1 MMKNKEHKI
10 LNSLSARLSLFIL
23 MVTTTLL
30 TTIVILNY
38 NASRKY
44 VEKESL
50 EHAQSAL
57 DNTILRINNVLN
69 SVEIAVQK
77 VSWMV
82 KENIDNPDYMYTLTS
97 RLIETEEFI
106 CGSAIAFEPNYY
118 PEKGVFFSPYSYR
131 EGNTILS
138 KQLGNNN
145 YDYHYMDW
153 YQIPKLLNKP
163 YWSEPYFDQGGANII
178 MVTYSYPIYDN
189 DGNLFAILTADIAL
203 EWFAEQVNSIHTYPN
218 SFNLMIGRGGTY
230 LVHRDT
236 RAILNRTMFES
247 AMNNNDDK
255 ILQTTH
261 EMVNGKRGMAEYDYG
276 FKTYIFYAPI
286 QATGWSVAVSCL
298 HSDIFSKV
306 VDMRAKV
313 MMIAMPGLILLV
325 LLCYLLIRYMMKP
338 LSEFAQSA
346 MEIAKGNFSATL
358 PKRKNNYEMET
369 LHNSFSFMQDSLKN
383 YIDELKATTANKER
397 IESELRIA
405 REIQM
410 GMVPKIFPP
419 FPKRDDI
426 DLYATLIPAKEVGG
440 DLYDFFI
447 EDNKLHFI
455 IGDVSGKGVPASL
468 VMAVTCRL
476 FRTVAS
482 NIHVPSEII
491 RVLNNAI
498 AESNESNM
506 FCTAFVGILNLETGH
521 LQYSN
526 AGHNPP
532 FVISPDGS
540 TFMLPVKPN
549 LAMGLWEG
557 FDYQDQ
563 EYHVEKG
570 TKIFLYTDGVN
581 EAENVNKELYGE
593 DRMLQILSRCNTGNP
608 QEIVEKML
616 GDIRCHTNGAEQ
628 NDDITMLCCSYPIA
642 DNKDASKSLVMRNN
656 IADIALMAEFI
667 EGLCEENQL
676 PMDACFNLNLALE
689 EAVSNVMKY
698 AYPENEEHEI
708 ILEVN
713 KNDSGFIFELYDTGM
728 AFDPTKKEDADITL
742 SAEERPIG
750 GLGIF
755 LIKKIMESVEYK
767 RIGDKNILIMKYVKK
782 S

>member
-10 LNSLSARLSLFIL
+10 FHSLSARLSIFIL
-23 MVTTTLL
+23 IITTSLL

-38 NASRKY
+38 NSSRKY
-44 VEKESL
+44 VEKESI

-57 DNTILRINNVLN
+57 DNTILRINNVLS
-69 SVEIAVQK
+69 SVETAVQK

-82 KENIDNPDYMYTLTS
+82 KENIDNPDYMYTLTR
-97 RLIETEEFI
+97 RLIETDDFI
-106 CGSAIAFEPNYY
+106 CGSAVAFEPHYY
-118 PEKGVFFSPYSYR
+118 PDKGLFYSPYSYR
-131 EGNTILS
+131 EGDNIMN

-163 YWSEPYFDQGGANII
+163 YWSEPYFDQGGADII
-178 MVTYSYPIYDN
+178 MMTYSYPIYDT
-189 DGNLFAILTADIAL
+189 DGKMFAILTADIAL

-247 AMNNNDDK
+247 AMNNNDEK

-261 EMVNGKRGMAEYDYG
+261 DMVNGKRGMAEYDYG

-286 QATGWSVAVSCL
+286 KATGWSVAVSCL

-313 MMIAMPGLILLV
+313 MMIATPGLILLV
-325 LLCYLLIRYMMKP
+325 VLCYLLIRYMMKP
-338 LSEFAQSA
+338 LNEFAQSA

-369 LHNSFSFMQDSLKN
+369 LHNSFSFMQESLQN
-383 YIDELKATTANKER
+383 YIDELKVTTVNKER

-419 FPKRDDI
+419 FPKRNDI

-468 VMAVTCRL
+468 VMAVTCRM

-482 NIHVPSEII
+482 NIHVPSKII
-491 RVLNNAI
+491 DVLNNAI

-506 FCTAFVGILNLETGH
+506 FCTAFVGILDLETGN

-532 FVISPDGS
+532 FIIKPDGS

-549 LAMGLWEG
+549 LAMGLWQG
-557 FDYQDQ
+557 FEYQDQ
-563 EYHVEKG
+563 ECQIEKG

-581 EAENVNKELYGE
+581 EAENIDKVLFGE
-593 DRMLQILSRCNTGNP
+593 DKMLEILSKQKTRNP
-608 QEIVEKML
+608 QEVIEMML
-616 GDIRCHTNGAEQ
+616 NEIKCHTDGAEQ
-628 NDDITMLCCSYPIA
+628 NDDITMLCCSYIL
-642 DNKDASKSLVMRNN
+642 DGNDDTSKELVMRNN
-656 IADIALMAEFI
+656 IADIALMSEFV
-667 EGLCEENQL
+667 ENLCDENQL
-676 PMDACFNLNLALE
+676 PMDVCFNLNLALE
-689 EAVSNVMKY
+689 EAVSNVIKY

-708 ILEVN
+708 ILKVN
-713 KNDSGFIFELYDTGM
+713 KKDNGFIFELTDTGTP
-728 AFDPTKKEDADITL
+728 FDPTKKEDADVTL

-755 LIKKIMESVEYK
+755 LIKKIMRAVEYK
-767 RIGDKNILIMKYVKK
+767 RVDDKNILIMKYMKE
-782 S
+782 